1 MDVIAGKVAT
11 IYSEPLNADLRI
23 ITTPLLQQN
32 NRMCHIYSELI
43 TTYQNEKRNIVQ
55 KVVKKML
62 IICLAKNKFIKLC
75 IKKNFEETNVK
86 QMY

>member
-1 MDVIAGKVAT
+1 
-11 IYSEPLNADLRI
+11 
-23 ITTPLLQQN
+23 
-32 NRMCHIYSELI
+32 MCHIYSELI